1 MIHLVPHGGRDPPAR
16 ILGWFYLRHICRP
29 LCRSGRPLVR
39 RARFLPR
46 SRAKERREWVSLPTP
61 HFLRYF
67 EACPLYIG
75 FSKIF
80 LIFSG
85 EKSRKCF
92 LCLKLCPTLCTS
104 PPTDDFSVWRFPR
117 VIYGTIFSADWAHPG
132 CLFCVQHLF
141 PLHSSCGGP
150 SLPVWTDTFHHRV
163 LSAFHRSEDSD
174 TLFRFP
180 LRRPPGICNRC
191 IPHTDYPYRSLLS
204 T

>member
-1 MIHLVPHGGRDPPAR
+1 MGISTH
-16 ILGWFYLRHICRP
+16 
-29 LCRSGRPLVR
+29 
-39 RARFLPR
+39 
-46 SRAKERREWVSLPTP
+46 P

-85 EKSRKCF
+85 EKSSKCF

-104 PPTDDFSVWRFPR
+104 PPADDFSVWRFPR

-132 CLFCVQHLF
+132 CLFCVQHPF

-174 TLFRFP
+174 TLFRSP
-180 LRRPPGICNRC
+180 LHRLLRICNRC
-191 IPHTDYPYRSLLS
+191 TPRTAYPYRSLLG